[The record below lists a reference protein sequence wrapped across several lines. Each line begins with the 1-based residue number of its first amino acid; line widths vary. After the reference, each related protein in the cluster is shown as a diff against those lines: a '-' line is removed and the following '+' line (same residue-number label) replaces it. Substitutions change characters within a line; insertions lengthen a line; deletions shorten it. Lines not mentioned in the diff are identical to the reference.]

1 MKTDNLTKADAKTV
15 LDTRPFD
22 DFLGLENTD
31 FKDVRLIAFCGI
43 SGSGKSRAL
52 RFLENQHPDFQN
64 RRTVWIDPGTRSG
77 GFAGVHRQLV
87 IMDEIRNKSQL
98 ASLRTLLRLGNTVAV
113 ASHVHP
119 WQFWPLRLFWRTKV
133 FKTDQSRDKI
143 ARFLD
148 QSDVSFSRDAIEQ
161 YCQVFGAN
169 YLDACHI
176 MERYPGQSFD
186 AALQRFFK
194 FCGMQPEP
202 DLAQDN
208 A

>member
-1 MKTDNLTKADAKTV
+1 MATDNLTTADAKTV

-22 DFLGLENTD
+22 DFLGLANTD
-31 FKDVRLIAFCGI
+31 FKDVRLIVFCGI

-52 RFLENQHPDFQN
+52 RFLENHHHDFKNRRPVWIHPD
-64 RRTVWIDPGTRSG
+64 TRPG
-77 GFAGVHRQLV
+77 GFPGIHQRLV
-87 IMDEIRNKSQL
+87 IMDEIRRTSQL
-98 ASLRTLLRLGNTVAV
+98 ADLRTLLRLGNTVAV
-113 ASHVHP
+113 ASHVNP
-119 WQFWPLRLFWRTKV
+119 WKFWPLRLFWRTKV

-148 QSDVSFSRDAIEQ
+148 QSNVSFSHGAIEQ

-176 MERYPGQSFD
+176 MERYPGQTFD
-186 AALQRFFK
+186 AALQRFLK

-202 DLAQDN
+202 N
-208 A
+208 IP